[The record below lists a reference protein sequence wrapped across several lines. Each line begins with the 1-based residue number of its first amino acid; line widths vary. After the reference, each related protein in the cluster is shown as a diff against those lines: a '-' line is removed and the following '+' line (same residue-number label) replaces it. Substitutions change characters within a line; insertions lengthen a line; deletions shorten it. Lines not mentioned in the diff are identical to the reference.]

1 MRVAGHR
8 DRGRAR
14 ASLALAAA
22 ILSAGLVAVTDS
34 AADTAASGGVVSL
47 ALSEWKL
54 TPSTVTVRA
63 GRVSFVVRNDGT
75 MAHEFVVLRSD
86 RHHHSLMVKGGKAVE
101 KGRMGEIPAIPA
113 GTSKRITLKLP
124 PGKYVL
130 LCNMLG
136 HYQAGQ
142 FAALRVR

>member
-1 MRVAGHR
+1 MRVTGHR
-8 DRGRAR
+8 RRAR
-14 ASLALAAA
+14 AALALAVA
-22 ILSAGLVAVTDS
+22 ISSAGLVAITASPAVT
-34 AADTAASGGVVSL
+34 ATSGSVVSI
-47 ALSEWKL
+47 ALIEWKL
-54 TPSTVTVRA
+54 VPGQMTARA

-86 RHHHSLMVKGGKAVE
+86 RHHHGLKVQGGKAVE
-101 KGRMGEIPAIPA
+101 TGRLGRIPTIPN
-113 GTSKRITLKLP
+113 GTSKRLTLRLS

-142 FAALRVR
+142 YAALRVR

>member
-1 MRVAGHR
+1 MTER
-8 DRGRAR
+8 RGRAR
-14 ASLALAAA
+14 AALAVAA
-22 ILSAGLVAVTDS
+22 AVLSAGLVAITAS
-34 AADTAASGGVVSL
+34 AAHTASAGSVVSV
-47 ALSEWKL
+47 ALLEWKL
-54 TPSTVTVRA
+54 VPGKVTVPA

-86 RHHHSLMVKGGKAVE
+86 RHHHSLSVKGGKALE
-101 KGRMGEIPAIPA
+101 AGRLGRIPQIPA
-113 GTSKRITLKLP
+113 GTSKRITLRVH

-142 FAALRVR
+142 FAALRAR